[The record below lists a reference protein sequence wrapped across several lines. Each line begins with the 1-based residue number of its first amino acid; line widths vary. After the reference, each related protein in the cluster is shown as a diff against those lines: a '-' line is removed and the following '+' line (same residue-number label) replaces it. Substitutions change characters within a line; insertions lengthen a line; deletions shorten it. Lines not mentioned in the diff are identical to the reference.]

1 MSDAPN
7 YWFNIRTKQVEV
19 GLKSSSEDR
28 IGPFESAA
36 EAANAEAIVKARAQA
51 WAEQER
57 EEDESSKDWS
67 LLGKLAD

>member
-1 MSDAPN
+1 MSEAPK
-7 YWFNIRTKQVEV
+7 YWFNIRTKQVEH

-57 EEDESSKDWS
+57 LED
-67 LLGKLAD
+67 

>member
-1 MSDAPN
+1 VSDAPK
-7 YWFNIRTKQVEV
+7 YWFNIRTKQVEH

-51 WAEQER
+51 WAEQEKQ
-57 EEDESSKDWS
+57 ED
-67 LLGKLAD
+67 

>member
-1 MSDAPN
+1 MSDAPK
-7 YWFNIRTKQVEV
+7 YWFNIRTKQVEH

-36 EAANAEAIVKARAQA
+36 EAANAEAIVRARAQA

-57 EEDESSKDWS
+57 QED
-67 LLGKLAD
+67 

>member
-1 MSDAPN
+1 MSDAPK
-7 YWFNIRTKQVEV
+7 YWFNMRTKQVEH

-28 IGPFESAA
+28 IGPFDSAA

-57 EEDESSKDWS
+57 QED
-67 LLGKLAD
+67 

>member
-1 MSDAPN
+1 MSDAPK

-28 IGPFESAA
+28 IGPFDSAA

-57 EEDESSKDWS
+57 QED
-67 LLGKLAD
+67 

>member
-1 MSDAPN
+1 MSDAPK

-28 IGPFESAA
+28 IGPFDSAA

-57 EEDESSKDWS
+57 EED
-67 LLGKLAD
+67 

>member
-1 MSDAPN
+1 MSDAPK

-28 IGPFESAA
+28 IGPFETAS
-36 EAANAEAIVKARAQA
+36 EAANAEASVKARAQP

-57 EEDESSKDWS
+57 QED
-67 LLGKLAD
+67 

>member
-1 MSDAPN
+1 VSDAPK
-7 YWFNIRTKQVEV
+7 YWFNIRTKQVEH

-57 EEDESSKDWS
+57 EED
-67 LLGKLAD
+67 

>member
-1 MSDAPN
+1 MSDAPK
-7 YWFNIRTKQVEV
+7 YWFNIRTKQVEH

-36 EAANAEAIVKARAQA
+36 EAANAEAFVKARAQA

-57 EEDESSKDWS
+57 QED
-67 LLGKLAD
+67 

>member
-1 MSDAPN
+1 MSDAPK
-7 YWFNIRTKQVEV
+7 YWFNIRTKQVEH

-57 EEDESSKDWS
+57 LED
-67 LLGKLAD
+67 

>member
-1 MSDAPN
+1 VSDAPK
-7 YWFNIRTKQVEV
+7 YWFNLRTKQVEV

-57 EEDESSKDWS
+57 QED
-67 LLGKLAD
+67 

>member
-1 MSDAPN
+1 MSDAPK
-7 YWFNIRTKQVEV
+7 YWFNIRTKQVEH

-28 IGPFESAA
+28 IGPFDSAA

-57 EEDESSKDWS
+57 QED
-67 LLGKLAD
+67 